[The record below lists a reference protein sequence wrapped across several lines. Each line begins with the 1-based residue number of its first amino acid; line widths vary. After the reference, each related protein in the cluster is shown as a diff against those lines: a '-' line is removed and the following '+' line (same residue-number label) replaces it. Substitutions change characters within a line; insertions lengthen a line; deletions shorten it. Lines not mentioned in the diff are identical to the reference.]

1 MQIQMQVFHH
11 ETVLEIFVSNMTLEV
26 YYINISVYLLIDVI
40 LHFKI
45 HFGSF
50 WTMPNSVYSGLSHV
64 LNHTITISLKK

>member
-1 MQIQMQVFHH
+1 MQIQMQMFHR

-45 HFGSF
+45 HF
-50 WTMPNSVYSGLSHV
+50 WIILDNA
-64 LNHTITISLKK
+64 K